1 MGNMVN
7 KWTKVDKVLNITC
20 SKIQKYDQIKITSPY
35 TKSELQCMKNTEV
48 DNIAAA
54 LAPVIFQIIVV

>member
-1 MGNMVN
+1 MVH
-7 KWTKVDKVLNITC
+7 KWTQVDIKC
-20 SKIQKYDQIKITSPY
+20 SKIQKYDQIKITSPS

>member
-1 MGNMVN
+1 MMH
-7 KWTKVDKVLNITC
+7 KWTKVDKVLNIKC
-20 SKIQKYDQIKITSPY
+20 SIIQKYDQIKINSPY

>member
-1 MGNMVN
+1 MVH
-7 KWTKVDKVLNITC
+7 KWTKVDKVLTIKC
-20 SKIQKYDQIKITSPY
+20 SNIQKYVQIKITSPY

-54 LAPVIFQIIVV
+54 LAPVIFQIIIV

>member
-1 MGNMVN
+1 MVH
-7 KWTKVDKVLNITC
+7 KWTKVDKVLNIKC

-54 LAPVIFQIIVV
+54 LAPAIFQIIVV

>member
-1 MGNMVN
+1 MVH
-7 KWTKVDKVLNITC
+7 KWTKVDKVLNIKCLT
-20 SKIQKYDQIKITSPY
+20 IQKYDQIKITSPY
-35 TKSELQCMKNTEV
+35 TKSELECMKNTEV

>member
-1 MGNMVN
+1 MVH

>member
-1 MGNMVN
+1 MVH
-7 KWTKVDKVLNITC
+7 KWTKVDKVLNIKC
-20 SKIQKYDQIKITSPY
+20 LNIQKYVQIKITSPY

-54 LAPVIFQIIVV
+54 LAPVIFQIIIV